1 MRYLI
6 DTNIIV
12 YMISDPDLLD
22 KDVKELIAEPDA
34 LLYASAESAKELVV
48 SSSFRQRWNIYTRIH
63 AWRLTNANATKTL
76 RII

>member
-6 DTNIIV
+6 ETNIIV
-12 YMISDPDLLD
+12 YMLSNHNLLD

-48 SSSFRQRWNIYTRIH
+48 AYRHKGLFSKRWKSPEH
-63 AWRLTNANATKTL
+63 ML
-76 RII
+76 RSMEDEH